1 MNIQKYKTYK
11 IKGMDC
17 PSCAMLIE
25 SELDDKGI
33 NCKCSYAK
41 ETLEISG
48 EVVEE
53 VVKIVS
59 DLGYKIEE

>member
-1 MNIQKYKTYK
+1 
-11 IKGMDC
+11 MDC